1 MASVPFILGE
11 LSESDI
17 EWLAGIGSVERVEKG
32 MPLIHQG
39 EDSSALFVVLTGQLA
54 VAQIGD
60 VRELAELA
68 AGEMVGEMSFLESR
82 PPSADVRAA
91 SDECRVLRL
100 SLDAL
105 GARLK
110 DDEGFAARFYRGL
123 AHALSARLRA
133 AVRALTDR
141 PQEDAAVDPEGA
153 RERARA
159 RLEKLLDLVS

>member
-1 MASVPFILGE
+1 MATVPFILGE
-11 LSESDI
+11 LSESDV
-17 EWLAGIGSVERVEKG
+17 EWLAKIGSVERVEQG

-39 EDSSALFVVLTGQLA
+39 EDSGALFVVLSGQLA

-91 SDECRVLRL
+91 SDGCRVLRL

-105 GARLK
+105 GSRLTG
-110 DDEGFAARFYRGL
+110 DEAFAARFYRGL

-141 PQEDAAVDPEGA
+141 PEDDGAAAPGGA

-159 RLEKLLDLVS
+159 RLEKLLELVG